1 VIVALFSSPG
11 EFVCSVSKRRK
22 KKEKKKKKG
31 GCEKRGVSML
41 AIRSYHRCDIAITLE
56 K

>member
-22 KKEKKKKKG
+22 KEKKKREGVKKG
-31 GCEKRGVSML
+31 V
-41 AIRSYHRCDIAITLE
+41 
-56 K
+56 